1 MKSCMQQ
8 LSPPA
13 HLNDDARKHV
23 EDLQR
28 LLGIARRGWRSIV
41 ICTMICLA
49 VASILLARTKTTYR
63 ATARLLVLQQ
73 GGQPLNF
80 TGNAAVD
87 NPLLQSGGGSL
98 TTHTML
104 IQSPLIVGR
113 ALASAGVTHL
123 SAGTVVERMNV
134 KLPDETARIID
145 IGYGAGSREEAARVV
160 DAVIESYNQFLRD
173 HYQKNNNQAISLI
186 IKARD
191 ELSKELKDLERQY
204 LEFRQKNPAYS
215 ADEKGRTFIA
225 RRLDQWDQM
234 ANQML
239 ARVLQVRAQLDL
251 GQKLADEGAGT
262 ATITNALSQ
271 LGGLGGGESITP
283 IIPEVAGG
291 PGISYQELED
301 ELSAVESQ
309 RRTAELFLESLRAEQ
324 AAASS
329 SPRPADEAK
338 LVREFHAEPEV
349 ANLLGMIRKT
359 RASLDMAIHQARQAS
374 DPSVVAARRKLSR
387 LEAELSLL
395 WQLRRP
401 TLLADLSDDKPVRE
415 AEANLL
421 ALRAKE
427 KALRKQLEEDRA
439 AELDRLRREREQLA
453 RRQAPEHAAILR
465 IQEQIA
471 RLEGASDEGAQ
482 ARPGARP
489 TRSLLSSIE
498 RSLESL
504 ETMRAKVQAR
514 FEAEL
519 ATSKKTEIDQ
529 LAEANLRNNLARQRD
544 LFNSVVDQ
552 LRQTQLVSD
561 YGSVTAQTIAPTSV
575 IPVRP
580 RMTSILL
587 LALAAGCGL
596 GVGAAYIADLLE
608 SRIRTL
614 AELRSLLDL
623 PVLGMIPQLPQEQD
637 AAAEPLGLLSHAR
650 PGSPLAE
657 SYRSART
664 NLESLRRNRSA
675 QVLLATSPHSGDGK
689 STTASNLAIALAHA
703 GRKVLLV
710 DADLRAPTQ
719 HAIYNLRWD
728 RGLVHVLQGRLPA
741 HRAVQPTTVEN
752 LDLIAA
758 GPEVPN
764 PAELL
769 SSHRLG
775 ELLEWGRPIYNFII
789 IDSPSLLGL
798 SDPAIVAAV
807 VDGILLVTRLGELRR
822 RDIEQVSEL
831 LKMLGAPVLGVVANG
846 ATREQLGYG
855 YGSGNG
861 RPCGSARPPQ
871 ATDGE
876 APALGVDPHNGTA
889 DGNIKLA
896 ADHPSPHFPDNQDG
910 DNL

>member
-1 MKSCMQQ
+1 M
-8 LSPPA
+8 
-13 HLNDDARKHV
+13 
-23 EDLQR
+23 
-28 LLGIARRGWRSIV
+28 
-41 ICTMICLA
+41 
-49 VASILLARTKTTYR
+49 
-63 ATARLLVLQQ
+63 
-73 GGQPLNF
+73 
-80 TGNAAVD
+80 
-87 NPLLQSGGGSL
+87 
-98 TTHTML
+98 
-104 IQSPLIVGR
+104 
-113 ALASAGVTHL
+113 ALASAGLTHL

-145 IGYGAGSREEAARVV
+145 IGYGADSRGEAARVV

-215 ADEKGRTFIA
+215 TEEKGRTFIA

-262 ATITNALSQ
+262 ATITNALNQ
-271 LGGLGGGESITP
+271 LDGLGGGEYITP

-309 RRTAELFLESLRAEQ
+309 RRTAELLLESLRAEQ

-359 RASLDMAIHQARQAS
+359 RASLDTATHQARQAS
-374 DPSVVAARRKLSR
+374 DPSAVAARRKLSR

-401 TLLADLSDDKPVRE
+401 ALLADLSDDKPVRE

-439 AELDRLRREREQLA
+439 AELDRLRREREQLTGA
-453 RRQAPEHAAILR
+453 KPRSTRRSCESRSRSRGSRGRRTRGRRVVPGRGRRVACCPRSSGAWSR
-465 IQEQIA
+465 SRRCGRKS
-471 RLEGASDEGAQ
+471 RLGSKPNWPRPRGPRSTSSPRPTCQ
-482 ARPGARP
+482 QPGAATGPVQFGRGPAPADPAGERLWERHRP
-489 TRSLLSSIE
+489 DHRPDE
-498 RSLESL
+498 RHPSPPPHDIHPPPGSGG
-504 ETMRAKVQAR
+504 R
-514 FEAEL
+514 
-519 ATSKKTEIDQ
+519 
-529 LAEANLRNNLARQRD
+529 LRLGGGGRIHSRPAG
-544 LFNSVVDQ
+544 VPHPHP
-552 LRQTQLVSD
+552 
-561 YGSVTAQTIAPTSV
+561 GGTA
-575 IPVRP
+575 
-580 RMTSILL
+580 
-587 LALAAGCGL
+587 
-596 GVGAAYIADLLE
+596 
-608 SRIRTL
+608 
-614 AELRSLLDL
+614 SLLDL

-703 GRKVLLV
+703 GARSSWSM
-710 DADLRAPTQ
+710 PTC
-719 HAIYNLRWD
+719 
-728 RGLVHVLQGRLPA
+728 A
-741 HRAVQPTTVEN
+741 HPPSMPSTTCAGTAGSPTSSRAVCRPT
-752 LDLIAA
+752 
-758 GPEVPN
+758 GPC
-764 PAELL
+764 
-769 SSHRLG
+769 SRLRSRT
-775 ELLEWGRPIYNFII
+775 W
-789 IDSPSLLGL
+789 
-798 SDPAIVAAV
+798 
-807 VDGILLVTRLGELRR
+807 T
-822 RDIEQVSEL
+822 
-831 LKMLGAPVLGVVANG
+831 
-846 ATREQLGYG
+846 
-855 YGSGNG
+855 
-861 RPCGSARPPQ
+861 
-871 ATDGE
+871 
-876 APALGVDPHNGTA
+876 
-889 DGNIKLA
+889 
-896 ADHPSPHFPDNQDG
+896 
-910 DNL
+910 